1 MRFLLTQW
9 MRRALAL
16 VVMTGALSS
25 IAGEAGGTDRMVINH
40 VAGRI
45 TLRQSMKSRMEL
57 PKAGREL
64 AGGEILMSGDKSR
77 LELKV
82 GEKGLWRVGRRAV
95 FVPGVNA
102 SRLMAGT
109 AVVRVPVE
117 AGWRV
122 QSTRGAARLGP
133 GLWMVQAVDNDGL
146 KIVCLDGPTWVEALG
161 EQPEEKVY
169 VRLKLRPGE
178 LLFLQPDGKDFGQIV
193 TIYLEE
199 LLLTSSL
206 VQGFPEPLPELRRLM
221 NLGLAQ
227 REQLKGV
234 TGAIVAGARDEK
246 GFEIALPKPKA
257 APAK

>member
-1 MRFLLTQW
+1 MVAV
-9 MRRALAL
+9 MVAALPA
-16 VVMTGALSS
+16 
-25 IAGEAGGTDRMVINH
+25 IAGEAGGADRLVIHH

-45 TLRQSMKSRMEL
+45 TLRQTMKSPLEL

-77 LELKV
+77 LELNV
-82 GEKGLWRVGRRAV
+82 GEQGLWRVGRRAV
-95 FVPGVNA
+95 LVPGVTGG
-102 SRLMAGT
+102 RLMAGT
-109 AVVRVPVE
+109 AVVRVPIN

-133 GLWMVQAVDNDGL
+133 GLWMLQAVDNEGL
-146 KIVCLDGPTWVEALG
+146 KIVCLDGPSWVEALG
-161 EQPEEKVY
+161 EDPQDNVY

-178 LLFLQPDGKDFGQIV
+178 LLFMQPDGKEFGQIV

-199 LLLTSSL
+199 LLVTSGL
-206 VQGFPEPLPELRRLM
+206 VNGFPEPLPEHRRLM

-234 TGAIVAGARDEK
+234 TSAVVAGARDVQ

-257 APAK
+257 SPAK